1 MTIVIR
7 GPLSEDDEEYY
18 EQLAAMYCEECFE
31 ELLIKQMAKP
41 LED

>member
-18 EQLAAMYCEECFE
+18 EQLAANVLRRVF
-31 ELLIKQMAKP
+31 
-41 LED
+41 